1 LTQNVPLLAMAGH
14 VLEDALGQNKT
25 SGGVSDRAANAWQ
38 ANPAG
43 RPFSAPVMT
52 VTPVQKWPS
61 ACR

>member
-1 LTQNVPLLAMAGH
+1 MAGQ
-14 VLEDALGQNKT
+14 LLDDALGQNRT